1 MIIVDTREKPR
12 AIVKILAEFDRQGV
26 EYVRRALNFAD
37 YFNPE
42 NPGIVID
49 RKQNL
54 LEVASNVVHERKR
67 FVREI
72 ERCNRAGCKLVI
84 LVEHGG
90 QIRHYTDVIK
100 WKNPRLKVSPL
111 AVSGERLMKIMYAMQ
126 VRYNIEWAFCSKQ
139 QTGKRI
145 IEILE
150 AKKNDGSGQG
160 DLEGGV
166 RPAYQIRNWPEN
178 AGRMETPGG
187 GLPGSVQAV
196 RRD

>member
-54 LEVASNVVHERKR
+54 LEVAHNVVQDHKR

-72 ERCNRAGCKLVI
+72 ERCNRAGCKLVV

-90 QIRHYTDVIK
+90 QIRHYTDVMK
-100 WKNPRLKVSPL
+100 WKNPRLKESPL

-126 VRYNIEWAFCSKQ
+126 VRYNIEWQFCSKQ

-150 AKKNDGSGQG
+150 AK
-160 DLEGGV
+160 
-166 RPAYQIRNWPEN
+166 A
-178 AGRMETPGG
+178 
-187 GLPGSVQAV
+187 
-196 RRD
+196 